1 MDQELY
7 SETLPD
13 YKAEITNTML
23 AATIAQ
29 LKNQFPYSPSKLKEW
44 GDDHIAVSIPIDV
57 ALPQFHDAKE
67 IDIKSQEPIIIVF
80 NLKEYPYLA
89 PSVYPDRSTFPRT
102 NLGHLYI
109 AKQERPPQF
118 CLVRGGMDIWYADKQ
133 VKDLIARVQNWLRE
147 AATGELN
154 ENGDEFEPLRL
165 EGYSGTLNYDYG
177 SLHNL
182 CKEKESYLPS
192 VNYAK
197 LLFERISTG
206 KQPLSWKYIEDV
218 KSEKI
223 IEKLKE
229 VVEDAGKEDGS
240 TEKKFLYFGY
250 VLWADNNEP
259 INTYDVILPGDWEGF
274 EAFCNKHSISLVDFE
289 KELILSKPFRLYNS
303 IPIIVAIKR
312 PKKIIGLPGDIEFIN
327 FHLHLPNESIIDN
340 VIAPDCSVSFK
351 QHKQPI
357 NLKKAA
363 EISGHPKL
371 IEGTTLVAGCGALGS
386 RIVLHL
392 GKAGYTDMWLADNDT
407 LMPHNFVRH
416 PLSVKDLNKNKA
428 EALSDEING
437 LYNDASKMVWGFTT
451 RADVTVRYIGEEKAI
466 FKRIFDFTASP
477 TFAQLLTV
485 SKFHAGLTIL
495 KAYIS
500 DFGKLGLLLI
510 EGPQRN
516 PRIDDLQVLLYY
528 QAIENPVIAEWLGRE
543 FNAAEKTTNITV
555 GLGCNS
561 ETTVLSDEEVAC
573 HSSILSSL
581 IRQNLQEKPLEFGQ
595 VFTNRL
601 IIEPYFHTET
611 AALSIKKLDFYNAV
625 NDASW
630 QIRFANGIINKLT
643 GQMAAALP
651 METGG
656 LFVGSCNFKT
666 KTIHVVDLIDAPPD
680 SHANEVCFFRGIDGL
695 ADKLDFINEK
705 TGNQLGYVGEW
716 HSHPKGPEGPSGTDM
731 ATVRKFKNYYASQ
744 PTPLPVFLT
753 IITPKSILPFVY

>member
-1 MDQELY
+1 MDQVLH

-13 YKAEITNTML
+13 YKAEITNTVL

-29 LKNQFPYSPSKLKEW
+29 LKSQYPKLPLNLKEW
-44 GDDHIAVSIPIDV
+44 GTGHVAVSVAVDV
-57 ALPQFHDAKE
+57 ALPQFHDPEE

-80 NLKEYPYLA
+80 NLKQYPYRA
-89 PSVYPDRSTFPRT
+89 PSVYPDRLTFPRT
-102 NLGHLYI
+102 KLGHLYI
-109 AKQERPPQF
+109 AVKGRPPQF

-133 VKDLIARVQNWLRE
+133 IKDLVSRVKNWLRE

-177 SLHNL
+177 ILHSI
-182 CKEKESYLPS
+182 CKEKNAYLPL

-197 LLFERISTG
+197 LFFERISTG
-206 KQPLSWKYIEDV
+206 KQPLSWKYIEVV
-218 KSEKI
+218 KAEKI
-223 IEKLKE
+223 VEKLKE
-229 VVEDAGKEDGS
+229 VADDAGKEDGS
-240 TEKKFLYFGY
+240 AEKKFLYFGY
-250 VLWADNNEP
+250 VLWADNDDS
-259 INTYDVILPGDWEGF
+259 IDSYDVNLPRDWESF
-274 EAFCNKHSISLVDFE
+274 KAFCIKHSIPTDSLE
-289 KELILSKPFRLYNS
+289 KELVLSKPLRLYNS
-303 IPIIVAIKR
+303 VPIIVAIKR

-327 FHLHLPNESIIDN
+327 FHLHLPNEKIIEN

-351 QHKQPI
+351 EHKQPL
-357 NLKKAA
+357 NLKKAS
-363 EISGHPKL
+363 EISGHPEI

-386 RIVLHL
+386 RIALHL
-392 GKAGYTDMWLADNDT
+392 GKSGYTDMWFADDDT

-416 PLSVKDLNKNKA
+416 PLSVKYLNKNKA
-428 EALSDEING
+428 DALSDEIND
-437 LYNDASKMVWGFTT
+437 LYEDSSKKAFGFPT
-451 RADVTVRYIGEEKAI
+451 RADFTVSHVGEKKI

-477 TFAQLLTV
+477 TFAQLLAV
-485 SKFHAGLTIL
+485 SKFHEDVTVL

-510 EGPQRN
+510 EGAQRN
-516 PRIDDLQVLLYY
+516 PRHDDLQVLLYY
-528 QAIENPVIAEWLGRE
+528 QAIENPSIEDWLTRE
-543 FNAAEKTTNITV
+543 FNAAEKTTNIMV

-581 IRQNLQEKPLEFGQ
+581 IRQNLKGQPLEFGQ

-601 IIEPYFHTET
+601 FTEPHFHTQT
-611 AALSIKKLDFYNAV
+611 AGLSFKKLDVYNAV

-630 QIRFANGIINKLT
+630 QVRFANDMTERLNK
-643 GQMAAALP
+643 QMAAASP

-656 LFVGSCNFKT
+656 LFIGSCNYKT

-695 ADKLDFINEK
+695 ADKLDVINEK

-716 HSHPKGPEGPSGTDM
+716 HSHPKGPGGPSATDM
-731 ATVRKFKNYYASQ
+731 ATVKKFKNYYANQ